1 MLNKIARGPTI
12 KSNMVGNENGKPWRM
27 SSSLKLKGVHFKNFS
42 PFVFY
47 SCKQKSFNQQQ
58 NSFLN
63 LNLTYSGLSG
73 NLNLQ
78 I

>member
-42 PFVFY
+42 PFVAFPDATKLVKKCRPL
-47 SCKQKSFNQQQ
+47 SVTKQRV
-58 NSFLN
+58 
-63 LNLTYSGLSG
+63 
-73 NLNLQ
+73 
-78 I
+78 